1 MEEYAPLAGLKD
13 ATHYFTGKRGSIYA
27 AHPDASTTGY
37 REPTDMTGT
46 GQQMQP
52 RSSKTYYADFKN
64 ALAIQDWMSN
74 ENIGTRLLPQ
84 MGEDGKPNALQVQ
97 MTQAHPRRKEKVGD
111 IVATVPIS
119 AVPKEGL
126 HPIELMQSSRFGVG
140 ESPAGTRGKYHIGSQ
155 IEKVLPLVGG
165 KGGYRPGID
174 NLQHSLNPLKM
185 AMGGSVE
192 LPSDYR
198 AGGRVRM
205 I

>member
-1 MEEYAPLAGLKD
+1 MEEYAPLAGLED

-140 ESPAGTRGKYHIGSQ
+140 ESPAGQEASIILEVKLKRCCRLLG
-155 IEKVLPLVGG
+155 VGAVIV
-165 KGGYRPGID
+165 P
-174 NLQHSLNPLKM
+174 
-185 AMGGSVE
+185 A
-192 LPSDYR
+192 
-198 AGGRVRM
+198 
-205 I
+205 

>member
-1 MEEYAPLAGLKD
+1 MEEYAPLAGLDD

-37 REPTDMTGT
+37 REPSNMPGT
-46 GQQMQP
+46 GQQLQP
-52 RSSKTYYADFKN
+52 KSSKTFYADPKS

-74 ENIGTRLLPQ
+74 EHIGTRLLPQ
-84 MGEDGKPNALQVQ
+84 MDENGKLSAVQVQ
-97 MTQAHPRRKEKVGD
+97 MTQAHPKRKEKVGD

-119 AVPKEGL
+119 AVPEKGL

-140 ESPAGTRGKYHIGSQ
+140 ESPAGTKGKYHIGSQ

-165 KGGYRPGID
+165 RGGYRPGVD

-185 AMGGSVE
+185 AAGGGVE
-192 LPSDYR
+192 LPADYR
-198 AGGRVRM
+198 SGGRVRL

>member
-1 MEEYAPLAGLKD
+1 MEEYAPLAGLED

-37 REPTDMTGT
+37 REPSDMPGT
-46 GQQMQP
+46 GPQMQP
-52 RSSKTYYADFKN
+52 KSSKTFYADPKS
-64 ALAIQDWMSN
+64 ALEIQNWMSN

-84 MGEDGKPNALQVQ
+84 MGEDGKLSAVQVQ
-97 MTQAHPRRKEKVGD
+97 MTQAHPKRKEKVGD
-111 IVATVPIS
+111 IVSTVPIS

-140 ESPAGTRGKYHIGSQ
+140 ESPVGTKGKYHIGSQ

-185 AMGGSVE
+185 AAGGGVE